1 MFRQKDV
8 KEEDVSII
16 DSSIAKDILFSI
28 LKLLISWLIGAFL
41 HIYFFWCRKYGYLRY
56 SLISLFCFL
65 NEFFPLVIARKLK
78 VIQQIVPSS
87 GKIVPCNT
95 PIKFKQITSD
105 LLFSLFY
112 LITVIKQTQLHIRR
126 TSYKWHSDLFHSGF
140 KVVLLCWVYMS
151 VVVTVGQKE
160 KIL

>member
-28 LKLLISWLIGAFL
+28 LKLLISWLVGAFL
-41 HIYFFWCRKYGYLRY
+41 HICFFWCRKYGYLRY

-87 GKIVPCNT
+87 GKIVPHNT

-126 TSYKWHSDLFHSGF
+126 TSYERQSDLFHSGF